1 MSLSI
6 DSFAPLKEP
15 MIIMGQEYL
24 LLQWKIFFFLKK
36 RDFKS
41 IFRILDKDPQKSR
54 KTIEGTA
61 KSKT

>member
-6 DSFAPLKEP
+6 DSFAPPKEP

-24 LLQWKIFFFLKK
+24 LLRWKNLKKKK